1 MGLDLAG
8 TAISAGSA
16 CSAGR
21 VEMPY
26 VLKAMG
32 VAEDIALSAVRVSLG
47 WTTTAADIDG
57 FIDGW
62 SALRAR
68 HLARARSA

>member
-8 TAISAGSA
+8 VAISAGSA

-26 VLKAMG
+26 VLDAMK
-32 VAEDIALSAVRVSLG
+32 VPEEIALSAVRISLG
-47 WTTTAADIDG
+47 WTTTADDIDAFLG
-57 FIDGW
+57 AW
-62 SALRAR
+62 SELRRRGSGPAT
-68 HLARARSA
+68 A